1 MRTSLRLL
9 LVSLTLLT
17 ALHANAQQSAPSSN
31 AQPDVA
37 AQAQTEMEAAFTAAQ
52 AAMQVGPAEIKFL
65 DQTTFKLPAGFVFV
79 PTAESKRLLLSMG
92 NAPGDDLLGTVFPQ
106 DEKANWFVVARFE
119 NSGYIKD
126 DDAKDWNADE
136 LLEGLK
142 QGTEEANQ
150 ERVARGIPPMEVIGW
165 VEAPHY
171 EAATHRLV
179 WSASTQDKNAPADAE
194 KGINYNTY
202 ALGREGYISMNLV
215 SDLSSIEAQK
225 PIARQLLGALDYNEG
240 KRYSDFN
247 ASTDT
252 VAAYGLAALVAGVG
266 AKKLGLLA
274 VIGAFVAKFFKVIV
288 LTAIGAAA
296 GIGKLL
302 KGRHA

>member
-1 MRTSLRLL
+1 MITPLRHLL
-9 LVSLTLLT
+9 ISLTVLT
-17 ALHANAQQSAPSSN
+17 ALNADAQQSAPSSN
-31 AQPDVA
+31 AQPGVV
-37 AQAQTEMEAAFTAAQ
+37 AQAQTEAEAAFAAAQ

-65 DQTTFKLPAGFVFV
+65 DQATFKLPAGFVFV
-79 PTAESKRLLLSMG
+79 PAEESMRLLRSMG
-92 NAPGDDLLGTVFPQ
+92 NAPGNDIVGTVFPQ
-106 DEKANWFVVARFE
+106 DEKANWFLVARFE
-119 NSGYIKD
+119 KSGYIKD
-126 DDAKDWNADE
+126 DDAKDWDADE
-136 LLEGLK
+136 LLESLK
-142 QGTEEANQ
+142 QGTEEANK
-150 ERVARGIPPMEVIGW
+150 ERVTRDIPPMEVIGW

-171 EAATHRLV
+171 EATTHRLV
-179 WSASTQDKNAPADAE
+179 WSASTQDKNAPANAE

-225 PIARQLLGALDYNEG
+225 PIARQLLGALDYNER

-247 ASTDT
+247 ASTDK

-288 LTAIGAAA
+288 VAAIAAAA
-296 GIGKLL
+296 GIGKVV
-302 KGRHA
+302 KGRRA